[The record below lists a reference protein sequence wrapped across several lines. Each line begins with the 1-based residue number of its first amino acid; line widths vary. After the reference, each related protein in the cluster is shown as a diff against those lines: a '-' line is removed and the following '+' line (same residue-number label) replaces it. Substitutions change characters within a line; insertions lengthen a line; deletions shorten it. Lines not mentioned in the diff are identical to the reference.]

1 MKKFWK
7 RVALAGTLTFLVAVL
22 AGSILFKTAERKI
35 AARMGPP
42 ELTIRY
48 TAADDFS
55 YRTLDGTL
63 HHLSDNHGKVV
74 LVDLWGTWCIQ
85 CVAEM
90 PTVEK
95 LYTHFRND
103 PNVVFLIVS
112 RMDSPEA
119 VRAYARRNRLN
130 LPFYITHDEDIPRSM
145 QLGQYPATFLY
156 AKNGELVTKHSGAA
170 NWADKSVVN
179 FISRLERQ

>member
-1 MKKFWK
+1 MKKIWARIAVVVVLFLLAI
-7 RVALAGTLTFLVAVL
+7 ALIGF
-22 AGSILFKTAERKI
+22 ILFGAVKYKI
-35 AARMGPP
+35 ASRMQPP
-42 ELTIRY
+42 ELISKY

-63 HHLSDNHGKVV
+63 KRLSDNKGKVV
-74 LVDLWGTWCIQ
+74 FVDLWGTWCIQ

-95 LYTHFRND
+95 LYTHFSND

-119 VRAYARRNRLN
+119 VRGYARRNGLN
-130 LPFYITHDEDIPRSM
+130 LPFYVTHDEDVPQSM
-145 QLGQYPATFLY
+145 QLGQYPATFIY
-156 AKNGELVTKHSGAA
+156 AKSGQLVTSHTGAA
-170 NWADKSVVN
+170 NWADKSVIA
-179 FISRLERQ
+179 FIRNLERQ